1 MSALTAALNDHDVT
15 DEEGQVS
22 DATEVGESVSQE
34 TNTEE
39 EFASSEKSAETEVE
53 EPKANTDETEQ
64 ELAEDESGNRYVP
77 QKRFDKVYGRTK
89 QLERELE
96 ELKSRQTVS
105 GQTSDLPTPTQTQT
119 SLDVETEL
127 LYVSLPQFN
136 PESDQYNQELDKLGA
151 QIFRANPGITKPE
164 AARRA
169 IRIAKSLTKDQ
180 AEVVAEARKIKSLSS
195 DQGITSRVSQ
205 RRSEPDVNKMTL
217 EQKEDFLRATGD
229 WNRF

>member
-1 MSALTAALNDHDVT
+1 MSALTAALNGHDVT

-22 DATEVGESVSQE
+22 ETTDAGESVAQE

-39 EFASSEKSAETEVE
+39 EFASPEKGAETEVE
-53 EPKANTDETEQ
+53 EPKANTDETES

-96 ELKSRQTVS
+96 ELKRNAPRQTVD
-105 GQTSDLPTPTQTQT
+105 QPAPNQPTTSP
-119 SLDVETEL
+119 DVETEL

-136 PESDQYNQELDKLGA
+136 PESDQYNQELDRLGA
-151 QIFRANPGITKPE
+151 QIFKANPGITKPE

-169 IRIAKSLTKDQ
+169 IKIAKSLTQDQ
-180 AEVVAEARKIKSLSS
+180 AQVVAEARKIKSLSS
-195 DQGITSRVSQ
+195 DQGITNRVSQ
-205 RRSEPDVNKMTL
+205 RRSEPDTSKMTL
-217 EQKEDFLRATGD
+217 DQLEDHLKATGE